1 LIGITVA
8 FVCYAA
14 VAVIKIKLAYDD
26 SLDAFGVHGVGGT
39 LGALLTGL
47 FAQKLINPAGN
58 NGLFFGNPSLLLTQF
73 IGVAATI
80 VYSVVVTFVILKVID
95 RFVGLRVPDEEEVM
109 GLDIAQH
116 EESAYTLL
124 D

>member
-1 LIGITVA
+1 
-8 FVCYAA
+8 
-14 VAVIKIKLAYDD
+14 VIKLKLAYDD

-58 NGLFFGNPSLLLTQF
+58 NGLFFGNAAQFGTQA

-80 VYSVVVTFVILKVID
+80 VYSVVVTFILLKVVD
-95 RFVGLRVPDEEEVM
+95 AVVGLRVPDEEEVV
-109 GLDIAQH
+109 GLDITQH